1 MSDFSELPSDV
12 IAAVIGD
19 PITHSKSPIMHNSWL
34 KKAGIEG
41 KYTAIHVRPEELRA
55 FAKVVR
61 DSNMRGFNATLPHKE
76 ALIELCDELDDD
88 AAAIGAVNTVSN
100 IDGMLIG
107 SNTDA
112 FGFIQNI
119 KNQHPDFDFTSGPVL
134 LIGAGGAA
142 KAVLYG
148 LLQEGVSEIF
158 LTNRTREKAEA
169 SAKLD
174 KHIHVVD
181 WEKRDEYVDKA
192 GLIVNTT
199 SLGMAGKPV
208 LELNLDGITP
218 QTLVSD
224 IVYAPLETALLREAT
239 EKGAHTA
246 TGVGMLIEQGRKSF
260 HHWFGVWPEPDQK
273 LEDQLL
279 ELSS

>member
-1 MSDFSELPSDV
+1 MGSFTELPSDV
-12 IAAVIGD
+12 IVAVIGD

-41 KYTAIHVRPEELRA
+41 KYTAIHVRPEELRT

-119 KNQHPDFDFTSGPVL
+119 KNQHPDFDFTS
-134 LIGAGGAA
+134 
-142 KAVLYG
+142 
-148 LLQEGVSEIF
+148 
-158 LTNRTREKAEA
+158 
-169 SAKLD
+169 LD
-174 KHIHVVD
+174 
-181 WEKRDEYVDKA
+181 
-192 GLIVNTT
+192 
-199 SLGMAGKPV
+199 
-208 LELNLDGITP
+208 
-218 QTLVSD
+218 
-224 IVYAPLETALLREAT
+224 
-239 EKGAHTA
+239 
-246 TGVGMLIEQGRKSF
+246 
-260 HHWFGVWPEPDQK
+260 
-273 LEDQLL
+273 
-279 ELSS
+279 